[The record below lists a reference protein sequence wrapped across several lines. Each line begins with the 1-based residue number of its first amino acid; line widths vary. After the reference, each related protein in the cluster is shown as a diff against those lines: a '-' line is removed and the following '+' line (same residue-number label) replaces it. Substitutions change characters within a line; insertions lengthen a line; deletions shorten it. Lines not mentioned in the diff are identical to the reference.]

1 MFGAKLVLA
10 PQTWQP
16 GQTLICNVT
25 EDEMPHL
32 RLRSWRLLVAGSAV
46 LLCLTGCGDSGS
58 TGAQPTSP
66 PESSAG
72 GASGE
77 ITVFAAASLT
87 EAFTEIEAAFEEAN
101 PDADVQFSFA
111 GSSTLAQ
118 QINQGAP
125 VDVFASA
132 SPKQMQAVVDAGN
145 AAGEATVFVQNTLQI
160 VVPEGN
166 PAGVT
171 GLADFGKQELAIA
184 LCAVQVPCGDAAL
197 QALQAAGVTPAP
209 DTLEQ
214 DVKAV
219 LTKVMLGE
227 ADAGLVYRTDVLSAG
242 GSVEGLDYP
251 EAAQAVN
258 EYPIVALAG
267 APNPEGAQAFVD
279 YVLSGEGKAVLEKYG
294 FDTNTA

>member
-1 MFGAKLVLA
+1 
-10 PQTWQP
+10 
-16 GQTLICNVT
+16 
-25 EDEMPHL
+25 MPHL

-46 LLCLTGCGDSGS
+46 VLGLTGCGDSGS
-58 TGAQPTSP
+58 AGSQQSSS

-72 GASGE
+72 GASGQ

-87 EAFTEIEAAFEEAN
+87 EAFTEIETAFEEAN
-101 PDADVQFSFA
+101 PDADVQFNFA

-145 AAGEATVFVQNTLQI
+145 AAGEGTVFVQNTLQI
-160 VVPEGN
+160 VVPAGN

-184 LCAVQVPCGDAAL
+184 LCAEQVPCGDAAL
-197 QALQAAGVTPAP
+197 QALQAAGMTPAP

-219 LTKVMLGE
+219 LTKVMLNE
-227 ADAGLVYRTDVLSAG
+227 ADAGLVYRTDVMSAG
-242 GSVEGLDYP
+242 GGVEGIDFP

-267 APNPEGAQAFVD
+267 APNAEGARAFVD
-279 YVLSGEGKAVLEKYG
+279 YVLSDEGKAVLEKYG
-294 FDTNTA
+294 FGTEVA

>member
-1 MFGAKLVLA
+1 
-10 PQTWQP
+10 
-16 GQTLICNVT
+16 
-25 EDEMPHL
+25 MPHL

-46 LLCLTGCGDSGS
+46 LLGLTGCGDSGS
-58 TGAQPTSP
+58 AGTQQNSP
-66 PESSAG
+66 PESTAG
-72 GASGE
+72 GVTGE

-87 EAFTEIEAAFEEAN
+87 EAFTEIETAFEEAN
-101 PDADVQFSFA
+101 PGADVQFNFA

-125 VDVFASA
+125 VDAFASA

-145 AAGEATVFVQNTLQI
+145 GAGEGTVFVENTLQI
-160 VVPEGN
+160 VVPAGN
-166 PAGVT
+166 PARVT

-184 LCAVQVPCGDAAL
+184 LCAEQVPCGAAAL
-197 QALQAAGVTPAP
+197 QALLSAGVTPAP

-219 LTKVMLGE
+219 LTKVMLNE
-227 ADAGLVYRTDVLSAG
+227 ADAGLVYRTDVLAAG
-242 GSVEGLDYP
+242 SGVEGIDFP

-267 APNPEGAQAFVD
+267 APNVQGARAFVD
-279 YVLSGEGKAVLEKYG
+279 YVLSDEGRAVLAKHG
-294 FDTNTA
+294 FGTDFG

>member
-1 MFGAKLVLA
+1 MR
-10 PQTWQP
+10 
-16 GQTLICNVT
+16 
-25 EDEMPHL
+25 DR

-46 LLCLTGCGDSGS
+46 LLGLTGCGDGGS
-58 TGAQPTSP
+58 AGSQQGSP
-66 PESSAG
+66 PESPAAG
-72 GASGE
+72 ANGE

-87 EAFTEIEAAFEEAN
+87 EAFTEIETGFEGAN
-101 PDADVQFSFA
+101 PGADVQFNFA
-111 GSSTLAQ
+111 GSSTLAE

-145 AAGEATVFVQNTLQI
+145 AAGEGTVFVENTLQI
-160 VVPEGN
+160 VVPAGN

-171 GLADFGKQELAIA
+171 GLADFGKQERTIA
-184 LCAVQVPCGDAAL
+184 LCAEQVPCGDAAL
-197 QALQAAGVTPAP
+197 KALQAAGVTPSP

-219 LTKVMLGE
+219 LTKVMLNE

-242 GSVEGLDYP
+242 GGVEGIDFP

-258 EYPIVALAG
+258 KYPIVALRG
-267 APNPEGAQAFVD
+267 APNPEGARAFVD

-294 FDTNTA
+294 FGTDVA

>member
-1 MFGAKLVLA
+1 
-10 PQTWQP
+10 
-16 GQTLICNVT
+16 
-25 EDEMPHL
+25 MPHL

-46 LLCLTGCGDSGS
+46 LLGLTGCGDSGS
-58 TGAQPTSP
+58 SGTQQNSS
-66 PESSAG
+66 PESPVG
-72 GASGE
+72 GASGQ

-87 EAFTEIEAAFEEAN
+87 EAFTEIETGFEEAN
-101 PDADVQFSFA
+101 PDADVQFNFA

-132 SPKQMQAVVDAGN
+132 SPKQMQAVINAGN
-145 AAGEATVFVQNTLQI
+145 AAGNATGEGTVFVENTLQI
-160 VVPEGN
+160 VVPAGN

-171 GLADFGKQELAIA
+171 GLTDFGKQELAIA
-184 LCAVQVPCGDAAL
+184 LCAEQVPCGAAAL
-197 QALQAAGVTPAP
+197 QALLSAGVTPAP

-219 LTKVMLGE
+219 LTKVMLNE
-227 ADAGLVYRTDVLSAG
+227 ADAGLVYRTDVLAAG
-242 GSVEGLDYP
+242 SGVEGIDFP

-267 APNPEGAQAFVD
+267 APNAEGAQAFVD
-279 YVLSGEGKAVLEKYG
+279 YVLSDDAKAVLEKYG
-294 FDTNTA
+294 FGTEVA